1 LQIHHLF
8 AYRWLHESN
17 GGSDFVLHPDDTPPG
32 KRLDDWFRDGLD
44 RNPHGPA
51 LRIHDRSWSYLDVD
65 RTARSWAATL
75 IAAPGGPA
83 RRVGILASKS
93 EQAYIGF
100 LAALYAGAV
109 AVPLGPETPV
119 ERNRLI
125 ATMAG
130 VDALVVDAAGTGQLD
145 AITAAVRPRVLLAP
159 GIGPSDLAAP
169 QALRPPDGSADD
181 LAYILFTSG
190 STGQPKGVP
199 IAHRN
204 ASAFLAAMLPRY
216 DVGPG
221 DTFSQIYELTF
232 DLSVFE
238 VWMAW
243 ASGACVRSL
252 SRLQALNPVKH
263 LTRYGVTVATN
274 TPSLVTSLRAADM
287 LPPGSLPGVRYT
299 VFCGEALTVETARY
313 WRRAA
318 PYTVLDNLYGPTEL
332 TVSCTAHR
340 WPSGTEVVDPAS
352 PTVPVGLPNDGLDY
366 LLLDGDGTVDPRSG
380 ELCVTGPQMF
390 DGYLDPAA
398 DKGRFVTVDGRRW
411 YRTGDRMRL
420 DENVGLIY
428 LDRTDGQVKVR
439 GYRVELAEVEAA
451 VRDATGG
458 AEVAAVAVDGPEGVV
473 LVAFVLGRAPVDLD
487 AATRALTGRLPGYM
501 VPSQVWPIPDI
512 PLTTNGKT
520 DRSALRTQAR
530 HRLVT
535 ATAGTATAGAATAP
549 TGR

>member
-1 LQIHHLF
+1 ML
-8 AYRWLHESN
+8 R
-17 GGSDFVLHPDDTPPG
+17 PDDTPPG
-32 KRLDDWFRDGLD
+32 RRLDDWFRDGLD
-44 RNPHGPA
+44 RNPYGPA
-51 LRIHDRSWSYLDVD
+51 LGIHDRSWSYLDVD

-75 IAAPGGPA
+75 MAARGGPA

-93 EQAYIGF
+93 EEAYIGF

-119 ERNRLI
+119 ERNQLI
-125 ATMAG
+125 ATMAA
-130 VDALVVDAAGTGQLD
+130 VDAVVVDSAGTVQLD
-145 AITAAVRPRVLLAP
+145 AIAAAVRPRVVLAP
-159 GIGPSDLAAP
+159 GAHPSHLAAP
-169 QALRPPDGSADD
+169 EAFRPPATGSADD

-190 STGQPKGVP
+190 STGRPKGVP

-204 ASAFLAAMLPRY
+204 ASAYLHAMLPRY

-221 DTFSQIYELTF
+221 DTFSQVYELTF

-252 SRLQALNPVKH
+252 SRLQALNPARH

-274 TPSLVTSLRAADM
+274 TPSLVTALRAADL

-299 VFCGEALTVETARY
+299 VFCGEALPVETARY

-318 PYTVLDNLYGPTEL
+318 PHTVLDNLYGPTEL

-340 WPSGTEVVDPAS
+340 WPPGTEVVDPAS

-366 LLLDGDGTVDPRSG
+366 LLDGDG

-398 DKGRFVTVDGRRW
+398 DEGRFVTVDGRRW

-420 DENVGLIY
+420 DEHVGLVY
-428 LDRTDGQVKVR
+428 LDRTDGQVKIR

-451 VRDATGG
+451 LRDATGG
-458 AEVAAVAVDGPEGVV
+458 AEVAAVAVDGPDGVA
-473 LVAFVLGRAPVDLD
+473 LVAFVLGPAPVDLD
-487 AATRALTGRLPGYM
+487 AARRAVAGRVPGYM
-501 VPSQVWPIPDI
+501 VPSAVWRMPEV

-520 DRSALRTQAR
+520 DRSALRAEAR
-530 HRLVT
+530 RRLAQ
-535 ATAGTATAGAATAP
+535 ATAGGVTAP